1 MKNFFREL
9 VSDENQINEKS
20 FVGIVAFGMMVIT
33 LITDIVT
40 GVLGRHMPIHEF
52 VFEGFLVITL
62 GAFGIAEAGKIFG
75 QRKGGSSGSNPTPS
89 STAST
94 EEEELG

>member
-1 MKNFFREL
+1 MSNFFKQL
-9 VSDENQINEKS
+9 VSDNNTLNEKS
-20 FVGIVAFGMMVIT
+20 FVGLVAFFMMVAT

-40 GVLGRHMPIHEF
+40 GVMGQEMPIHEF

-75 QRKGGSSGSNPTPS
+75 QRKGGLEKKKD
-89 STAST
+89 T
-94 EEEELG
+94 EEEAG